1 MKGSSDAKPPSIRR
15 GAGQAQPA
23 KARPGGVTTETFSRF
38 VRNLAKLE
46 GGQLQAGKGSRGS
59 GGEGGR

>member
-1 MKGSSDAKPPSIRR
+1 MKATSDAKPPSARQ
-15 GAGQAQPA
+15 GAARPQPA
-23 KARPGGVTTETFSRF
+23 KARPGGVTAETFSRF

-46 GGQLQAGKGSRGS
+46 GGRAQSGSTGR